1 MDPRDT
7 LRNQLLNAAAER
19 PARHIQYQQEVQAML
34 SDLEKKV
41 NFERRMA
48 AAQWIF
54 IVVLST
60 SFMLIGGYKHETMTG
75 MWFGVQGVFWFLFGT
90 VFLLMYRFSQLKL
103 DMLTEIK
110 RVELA
115 VLELKESM
123 QAK

>member
-1 MDPRDT
+1 MKR

-19 PARHIQYQQEVQAML
+19 PARHTQYQQEVQVML

-41 NFERRMA
+41 RFEGRIT

-54 IVVLST
+54 LVFLST
-60 SFMLIGGYKHETMTG
+60 AFLLIGSYKHQTMTG
-75 MWFGVQGVFWFLFGT
+75 MWFVMQGIFWFLFGA
-90 VFLLMYRFSQLKL
+90 VFLLMHRFSRLNLDLLK
-103 DMLTEIK
+103 EIK

-115 VLELKESM
+115 VLELKESL